1 MLCPCWTKLTDMLTI
16 TVDRVLK
23 CASHFLSAAHSVTH
37 FISTTLWDANCCWAP
52 FIDEETE
59 SQKGEVVCSVN
70 EEGHQALPLCCCSL
84 AQSRPTLWDPT
95 DCSTPGF
102 PVLHDHP
109 EFAQTL
115 LHWISDAISSSV
127 APSPPALCPL
137 ALYQS
142 TCDCPHAQPTE
153 QQSVCSH

>member
-1 MLCPCWTKLTDMLTI
+1 MSLLNQ
-16 TVDRVLK
+16 VDRYVNNYSWQSAEVCQSLSK
-23 CASHFLSAAHSVTH
+23 CCTFCNS

-127 APSPPALCPL
+127 APSPPALWPL

-142 TCDCPHAQPTE
+142 TCDCPHAQPME